1 LAAIAGGGTVAANA
15 ASYAATAARTWL
27 AVSSACAAVVLIQS
41 MYGVT
46 AAIIATDVGPDHE
59 LPVNSANAEP

>member
-1 LAAIAGGGTVAANA
+1 
-15 ASYAATAARTWL
+15 L

-46 AAIIATDVGPDHE
+46 ADIIAADVGPTHE
-59 LPVNSANAEP
+59 LLVSSANADP